1 MATSKKISEL
11 TTATALVGD
20 ELLPIVQDGETRQA
34 EVSVL
39 RLLSPVQSVNGL
51 TGNVLL
57 ALGDLTGVEP
67 LVSAQGVSAAI
78 AAVSAR
84 VDTVSALVSTNYQAL
99 VSAVASVSARVDNVS
114 AAITSVQSY
123 VLAQISVATSGT
135 FIDAPSN
142 GSIYARQNAGWVALS
157 AAYDIAFDFG
167 SGKPT
172 TSATQGH
179 LFSRNVLIPLNMSG
193 SVAWVSVNPTA
204 AVTFAVRYA
213 AVGSTASALGS
224 VIVSTNGTY
233 AYNFSSLGAAV
244 TASAGAKLFMDAP
257 AVQDATLAGAL
268 FTIITNRL

>member
-20 ELLPIVQDGETRQA
+20 ELLPLVQDGETRQA

-67 LVSAQGVSAAI
+67 IVSAQGVSAAI

-84 VDTVSALVSTNYQAL
+84 VDTVSVLVSTNYQAL
-99 VSAVASVSARVDNVS
+99 VSAVASVSVRVDTVS
-114 AAITSVQSY
+114 AAITSVQAY

-135 FIDAPSN
+135 FIDAPSD
-142 GSIYARQNAGWVALS
+142 GSIYARQNASWVALQ
-157 AAYDIAFDFG
+157 AAYDIGFDFG
-167 SGKPT
+167 SGQPT

-179 LFSRNVLIPLNMSG
+179 LISRNVLIPLNLSG

-204 AVTFAVRYA
+204 PVTFAIRYA

-233 AYNFSSLGAAV
+233 AYNFSSLGVAV